1 MNDLN
6 QLQRDIREWYAS
18 RSTSDL
24 QQKIADLIVYLREEY
39 GLDEQ
44 NLTQQELYIMV
55 DTALKAQTAAAQTEL
70 ESLLVQHERIERQI
84 ERKSDELQQQK
95 QDVFQAIEARLST
108 APENVQVKLHH
119 VKLQSIDLF
128 DMLEEIIESAII
140 TTLEKNHEI
149 EETIE
154 EITKEVTHETLSEGP
169 LEPDRI
175 RLVIGAILHR
185 AVEVS
190 EATPNQAE
198 AILRGTLKGVR
209 SGLIKSI
216 RRLKKQLL
224 YMPEELGLTEN
235 MERELLRSDVLFT
248 QILQNEELQCSAES
262 RSLLEKLTK
271 GIRYDLEELVEVSKE
286 TVELM
291 RDQLSK
297 ALSRSQML
305 NSKAAN
311 DAKRIGISAWRS
323 AKTALEGALQN
334 AKDKIDK
341 K

>member
-1 MNDLN
+1 MIDLE
-6 QLQRDIREWYAS
+6 QLQQDIQSWYAG
-18 RSTSDL
+18 RNADDL
-24 QQKIADLIVYLREEY
+24 QQKISDLITYLREQY

-44 NLTQQELYIMV
+44 NLTQQELRIIV
-55 DTALKAQTAAAQTEL
+55 DTALRAQTATAQSEL

-84 ERKSDELQQQK
+84 ERKSDELQQHK
-95 QDVFQAIEARLST
+95 QEVFHVMESLLET
-108 APENVQVKLHH
+108 APESVQAKLHQ

-190 EATPNQAE
+190 EATPNQAD

-235 MERELLRSDVLFT
+235 MQRELLRSDVLFT
-248 QILQNEELQCSAES
+248 QILQNEAVQCSAES
-262 RSLLEKLTK
+262 QVLLEKLTK
-271 GIRYDLEELVEVSKE
+271 GIRHDLEELVEVSKE
-286 TVELM
+286 TVDLM
-291 RDQLSK
+291 RAQLSK
-297 ALSRSQML
+297 ALSRSQVL
-305 NSKAAN
+305 NSKAAT

-323 AKTALEGALQN
+323 AKSVLEGALQN
-334 AKDKIDK
+334 AKDKMDRG
-341 K
+341 